1 MAGDA
6 YVRAGIALD
15 GEKEFKAAVAGINK
29 DLSVLTSEMRK
40 VTSEFADSADAQKAA
55 AAQAEVYEKQITKQR
70 EKIDTIRAALESA
83 RKEYGENSKQ
93 VKDWQIKLNNAE
105 AQLND
110 TENALK
116 NLRSNLDDAGEGFDE
131 AGGKALTF
139 GDLLKANLLSDAI
152 VGGIRALGSAIA
164 TLTGNIIE
172 LAEEGIDYN
181 AQMEQYTTSFTTML
195 GDEAKAQQLVIE
207 LRKEAAATP
216 FGMSDLANA
225 QQTLM
230 SFGISADEA
239 LTRIKQLGDVSQG
252 NAERF
257 KSLSLAF
264 AQVSSTGRLTGQD
277 LLQLI
282 NAGFNPLEEIARKT
296 GKSMAELKDEM
307 SKGAISAQM
316 VADAFASATSEGGR
330 FYGAMEAQSKTFAG
344 QLATLQDNIDALKGQ
359 LTEGLQAALTES
371 VLPMVNG
378 WVEEVSAAF
387 ETDGVDG
394 LIVALGKV
402 LREAAEYMASQAPVI
417 VRVGGDIVTSLLQGI
432 TANLPEISDAAFDAV
447 REFVEQIIVMTPQ
460 ILLAGVD
467 MVTTLLNGI
476 AEALPSIIPAAA
488 QAITQFVQGLTGRLP
503 DILQAGIDIIM
514 GLVQGIINAIPVLID
529 ALPLIITTIVDF
541 LLGAQPQ
548 ILKATIQLFRA
559 MLQAMPEILAAWSKA
574 IPELITGL
582 IETLT
587 SQDTLND
594 MAEAGVELMGAI
606 FSDIPAILD
615 AWGQVIPNIIKGLIE
630 KLIGA
635 DIEEQFGEVGAE
647 WMEWIIA
654 GMASYVAGPLPILT
668 KIVKALKGEDI
679 TVHENEEGNVRGG
692 GGGGQRFGDNTNQN
706 DSQNNET
713 AQEVGSLKDSLIET
727 LTQQTGTLAGALAD
741 TTTAVKS
748 LSTTIEDVS
757 SRAGITLND
766 TVDTAAQKIVD
777 EITESQKLKEL
788 IAQAEIRAQE
798 LLENAQ
804 LERWDDT
811 IGRGIGEGEG
821 YIKIGDKIT
830 YFNADKTRSYGTVG
844 DDGKIAWS
852 NVKTANVTNNTSVVV
867 NVDVS
872 KIKNL
877 DDILQIANNAKLS
890 ARMGYA
896 P

>member
-15 GEKEFKAAVAGINK
+15 GEKEFKAAIAGINK

-116 NLRSNLDDAGEGFDE
+116 NLRSNLDDVGEGFAE

-164 TLTGNIIE
+164 SLTGNIIE
-172 LAEEGIDYN
+172 LAKEGIDYN

-257 KSLSLAF
+257 KSLALAF

-277 LLQLI
+277 LMQMI

-417 VRVGGDIVTSLLQGI
+417 ARVGGDIVTSLLQGI
-432 TANLPEISDAAFDAV
+432 TATLPEISDAAFDAV
-447 REFVEQIIVMTPQ
+447 REFVEQIIAMTPQ

-476 AEALPSIIPAAA
+476 AEALPTIIPAAA

-541 LLGAQPQ
+541 LIGAQPQ

-559 MLQAMPEILAAWSKA
+559 MLQAMPDILAAWSKA

-587 SQDTLND
+587 SQDTLKA
-594 MAEAGVELMGAI
+594 MADAGVELMGAI

-615 AWGQVIPNIIKGLIE
+615 ALGQVIPNIIKGLIE
-630 KLIGA
+630 KLTGA

-654 GMASYVAGPLPILT
+654 GIASIVAGPLPILT

-679 TVHENEEGNVRGG
+679 TVHENEEGNVHGG
-692 GGGGQRFGDNTNQN
+692 KGGGQRFGDNTNQN
-706 DSQNNET
+706 ESQNNET

-727 LTQQTGTLAGALAD
+727 LNQQTGTLAGALAD

-777 EITESQKLKEL
+777 KITESQKLKEL

-798 LLENAQ
+798 LLEKAQ
-804 LERWDDT
+804 LKRWDDT

-821 YIKIGDKIT
+821 YIKIGNKIT
-830 YFNADKTRSYGTVG
+830 YLNADKTWSYGTVG

-852 NVKTANVTNNTSVVV
+852 NVKTATVNNNTSVVV